1 VKSPVVGS
9 CLALTCLAG
18 INYER
23 YQAISMKLFFLLFL
37 GWFGVESV
45 VLFATANATHPL
57 NPAGYFLTFP
67 AIWIAM
73 AVGGVHSAGFLSLVI
88 GLATIALL
96 YAVLTSVLVF
106 LASRLRGRAL
116 RKRAMEQPPPTK

>member
-18 INYER
+18 IKYER

-57 NPAGYFLTFP
+57 NPGGFIPLRIRHGHSGIP
-67 AIWIAM
+67 PRLKPV
-73 AVGGVHSAGFLSLVI
+73 VGV
-88 GLATIALL
+88 T
-96 YAVLTSVLVF
+96 
-106 LASRLRGRAL
+106 SRLHSEPGQDL
-116 RKRAMEQPPPTK
+116 RFPKL